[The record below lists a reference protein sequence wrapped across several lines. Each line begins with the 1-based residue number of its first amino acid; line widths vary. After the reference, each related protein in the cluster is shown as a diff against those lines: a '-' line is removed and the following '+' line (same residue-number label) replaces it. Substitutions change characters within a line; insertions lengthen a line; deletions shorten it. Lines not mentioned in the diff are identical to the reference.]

1 MVILLTQPQL
11 AIYANEKLLG
21 ESTTYNLP
29 LVVTFDASVSTEKIK
44 AAVEKAVSAHP
55 ALGCIIENN
64 SDGQP
69 CLSDS
74 GKKITLECRDIQ
86 TGEFEQIKGKLIR
99 PFKLDESLC
108 RFELYIAPDKKYLFF
123 DIHHIISD
131 LTSIRN
137 IGSEIA
143 AFISDGSDIAPE
155 EYSVFDMMQDE
166 NAMHES
172 EKYKSAQEY
181 FGKLLSE
188 TETDCLPLRDVYE
201 QQPKNAQIKTD
212 LGVDCEKL
220 RELRKSAGV
229 SDTAFFASALGTLLC
244 RYNYSDTAVF
254 CVADGNRTPE
264 NIRTLNLA
272 VRDIP
277 FTVNTTVTNTAE
289 FLHANQLQLE
299 ESRKHII
306 FSMPDA
312 IREFEI
318 EGGIMFFYQKQL
330 SRVDDMFGQGTLT
343 QRLDADK
350 REAVAPLSFEVSK
363 TDSGY
368 ELLLVYRSDLY
379 SEFFAQQLVN
389 TYKNIVSELID
400 KQDLREI
407 ETADAD
413 QQALVDTFHGRKKAG
428 TPRTV
433 LERFTENAL
442 LYKDLPAVVSSG
454 KTITYGELYD
464 ITGRL
469 AQQLKQMGACKE
481 KAVGIIVSRNEFM
494 PICALGALRS
504 GAAYMPLDPTY
515 PPERLELML
524 KDSGA
529 EILIAEKELISRVG
543 DFGGQILTTDKIA
556 DLPEQTEELALADSK
571 DLFILLYTSG
581 STGVPKGVM
590 LEHGNLAHF
599 CEWAIDFYGLDKDSK
614 VAAYASFGF
623 DACMLDMYPTLCGGG
638 TLYIIPE
645 ELRLDLLGIQK
656 FFNHNGITHAF
667 MTTQLGRQFSQLDG
681 TQTLKELSTGGEKLS
696 TCDVPNYDFFNAY
709 GPTECT
715 IFTTIYPVRERL
727 NEIPIGKPL
736 DNLNVYIVDKNN
748 KRLPCGA
755 AGELLISG
763 PQVARG
769 YLNNPEKTAAVFDT
783 DKFGTGERLYRT
795 GDVVRF
801 LPDGNIQF
809 IGRRDNQVKIRGF
822 RIELSEVEEVIGR
835 FPAVKDVAATAFENP
850 DGGKYIA
857 AYITSDIEIDRN
869 ELENFIISEKPP
881 YMVPEVIMQIDA
893 IPYNQNLKVN
903 RRALPKPEKAPKAT
917 ADAGS
922 ARPLTELE
930 KIIVSS
936 AEKSIGVQIDDI
948 AAPLVSFG
956 LNSLRAVAFTT
967 LLEKD
972 HDIRISVRKILGG
985 ASVLDIENQIISE
998 LMTRTP
1004 QQSDTEQTQSSYAV
1018 SETQFGVLSECMLD
1032 PNGLM
1037 YNIPMMVTFD
1047 KATGAQQLA
1056 KAFEATVNAH
1066 PSLKCTIQAGENDS
1080 FEMVPH
1086 PDRKPECEMTTCEE
1100 KDIDGLCS
1108 TFARPFD
1115 FSQGLYRALI
1125 AETPEHIYLI
1135 ADFHHIIFDGTSV
1148 SVLLDDI
1155 NAALAGN
1162 ELEQET
1168 YSLFDYAADEK
1179 KALRSSDFSAAEK
1192 YYGDLLGDVSGCTV
1206 LDADIKQETEKSGD
1220 IALMD
1225 MPEKCSADISKF
1237 CENLGITPNAFFM
1250 AAGGFVLGKYT
1261 YAEDVCFTTVY
1272 NGRTDSRTAH
1282 STGMY
1287 VKTLPMRCFPEHQK
1301 AAKDYLNELNSQLLG
1316 NMANDLYSFAR
1327 ISRSYNLV
1335 PTIQIIYQGDTA
1347 SGVTLIQSEKTDPK
1361 FDLSLYIMTYDN
1373 GRYHLYAEYRSDKY
1387 TKEYIERF
1395 MDIFIKTAEQLPTV
1409 ATLGEIDIC
1418 SERERAKIESFKSPE
1433 VHADYVSPEKLFEQQ
1448 AKEHPNYTAVSAGGE
1463 TLTFDQLNR
1472 LANRLANNLISLGL
1486 KQGETVGLVLER
1498 TKEVYICFE
1507 GILKSGGAYLPMVN
1521 EYPDDRIDY
1530 CLRDASCKFVI
1541 TTQEIKSARPELFSD
1556 DKPYKALTTEQ
1567 LISDGN
1573 ENNPDTDY
1581 SADMLAYC
1589 IYTSGSTGNPKGVMV
1604 TRGNLF
1610 NFLITTDENP
1620 EIKYAAGFE
1629 GHLILSVTAIT
1640 FDVFGMEIHGALCH
1654 GMGCAMADSETIH
1667 NPVML
1672 SEFINA
1678 HDVVTMVATP
1688 SYLTNVAEYPQVQD
1702 ALKKI
1707 KAYVIGGESFPS
1719 ALFGKIKACNPD
1731 AKIINGYGPTETTIY
1746 SSCKI
1751 IESADGITI
1760 GKPVA
1765 NTQYYVIDKNRH
1777 VLPVGVSGELLIVG
1791 KGVGNGYVNLP
1802 EKTSEMF
1809 LDFNGRKAYRSGDLA
1824 RFRKDGEIEFFG
1836 RLDNQVKL
1844 RGLRIELDEIEN
1856 VINSFPTVRTSK
1868 VIVRNNGSEDYLAA
1882 FFTADS
1888 SVDIKQ
1894 LTDYMRTKLT
1904 VYMIPSVLM
1913 QIEKMPLT
1921 VNGKVDKKKLP
1932 DTVCNVQDRDYTE
1945 PATDDERELCEKFAQ
1960 ILEIPKVG
1968 AEDNFFEIGGTSL
1981 SAAKVLMFAIS
1992 KGWRVVYKDIFDNP
2006 TPRMLAAHVSGSS
2019 ERSEKT
2025 EKYDYSRINKLL
2037 ASETMENADSVVKTG
2052 LDNIILT
2059 GATGFLGI
2067 HILYEFII
2075 GYSGKV
2081 YCLMRKGCY
2090 DTCELRLKNM
2100 LRYYFE
2106 KSFDEL
2112 FGTRIFCVEG
2122 DITQKDSL
2130 ERLIDI
2136 DAGTIINCAACV
2148 KHFVSDDL
2156 LDRVNVAG
2164 VVNLIDMCEK
2174 CGKRIVQ
2181 ISTTSVAGE
2190 GGASLKDRL
2199 IHENE
2204 LYFGQNLENDYIRT
2218 KFLAERAVLEA
2229 VCDKRIDGCI
2239 IRVGNLMSRHS
2250 DGEFQIN
2257 FITNGFM
2264 RSLKAYKKLGMFP
2277 IGSMENFA
2285 EFSPIDSTAQAI
2297 LTLSGTKNFAV
2308 YHAYN
2313 DHIIRMAD
2321 VIYAMRNY
2329 GFAIDIVSD
2338 EKFKQALSDAAKNDS
2353 LSDTVLG
2360 IVAYDSE
2367 NEDRQITIGA
2377 DNRFTTNILYRLEY
2391 KWPITDDRY
2400 LLNAI
2405 EALDTL
2411 DFFND

>member
-1 MVILLTQPQL
+1 MGILLTQPQL
-11 AIYANEKLLG
+11 AVYANEKLLNG
-21 ESTTYNLP
+21 STAYNLP
-29 LVVTFDASVSTEKIK
+29 IVVTFSSSVSTEKLSK
-44 AAVEKAVSAHP
+44 AVEKAVSAHP
-55 ALGCIIENN
+55 ALSCVVENN

-69 CLSDS
+69 CLSQS
-74 GKKITLECRDIQ
+74 GRKIALECHDIEQ
-86 TGEFEQIKGKLIR
+86 GGFEQIKQQLIR
-99 PFKLDESLC
+99 PFDLGESLC
-108 RFELYIAPDKKYLFF
+108 RFELYSAPDKKYLLL
-123 DIHHIISD
+123 DIHHIICD
-131 LTSIRN
+131 LTAMRTVC
-137 IGSEIA
+137 SEIA
-143 AFISDGSDIAPE
+143 ASLSGSDIPPE
-155 EYSVFDMMQDE
+155 EYDVMRMMQDE
-166 NAMHES
+166 NSLHES
-172 EKYKSAQEY
+172 EKYQNALDY
-181 FGKLLSE
+181 FSKLLSE
-188 TETDCLPLRDVYE
+188 SETDCLPLRDVYADE
-201 QQPKNAQIKTD
+201 PASAQINIALD
-212 LGVDCEKL
+212 ADCEKL
-220 RELRKSAGV
+220 KALRKSAGV

-244 RYNYSDTAVF
+244 RYNYTDTAVF
-254 CVADGNRTPE
+254 SVADSSRTSE
-264 NIRTLNLA
+264 NQRTVTLA
-272 VRDIP
+272 VKDIP
-277 FTVNTTVTNTAE
+277 FTVNTCTTDTAE
-289 FLHANQLQLE
+289 FLRTNQQQLE
-299 ESRKHII
+299 QSRQNLA

-312 IREFEI
+312 IRELQI
-318 EGGIMFFYQKQL
+318 DSGIVFSYQKQL
-330 SRVDDMFGQGTLT
+330 GCIADIFGQDTT
-343 QRLDADK
+343 AQRLNEDK
-350 REAVAPLSFEVSK
+350 REAVAPLDFEVSK

-368 ELLLVYRSDLY
+368 ELVLVYRSDMY
-379 SEFFAQQLVN
+379 SEFFAQQLAD
-389 TYKNIVSELID
+389 TYKNIVRELIN

-407 ETADAD
+407 EPTDAD
-413 QQALVDTFHGRKKAG
+413 QLAFVDTFHGKKTQG
-428 TPRTV
+428 TPRTI
-433 LERFTENAL
+433 LEFFTENVRRF
-442 LYKDLPAVVSSG
+442 KDLPAVVSAG
-454 KTITYGELYD
+454 RTFTYGELDD

-469 AQQLKQMGACKE
+469 ACKLRQMGAGKE
-481 KAVGIIVSRNEFM
+481 KTVGIIVSRNEFM

-504 GAAYMPLDPTY
+504 GSAYMPLDPTY

-529 EILIAEKELISRVG
+529 EILIAEKDLIARVG
-543 DFGGQILTTDKIA
+543 DFGGKILTTDEIK
-556 DLPEQTEELALADSK
+556 DLPAQTEQLEIPDAK

-599 CEWAIDFYGLDKDSK
+599 CEWALKFYGLDQNSR

-623 DACMLDMYPTLCGGG
+623 DACMLDMYPTFCCGG

-656 FFNHNGITHAF
+656 FFNKNEITHAF
-667 MTTQLGRQFSQLDG
+667 MTTQLGRQFSQLSG

-696 TCDVPNYDFFNAY
+696 TCDVPDYDFFNAY

-715 IFTTIYPVRERL
+715 IFTTIYPVRERMT
-727 NEIPIGKPL
+727 EIPIGKPL
-736 DNLNVYIVDKNN
+736 DDLNVYIVDKNN

-769 YLNNPEKTAAVFDT
+769 YLNNPEKTAAVFASDP
-783 DKFGTGERLYRT
+783 FGTGERLYRT

-835 FPAVKDVAATAFENP
+835 FPAVKDVAAAAFENP

-857 AYITSDIEIDRN
+857 AYVTSDIEIDRK
-869 ELENFIISEKPP
+869 ELEAFIISEKPP

-903 RRALPKPEKAPKAT
+903 RRALPKPEKAPKT
-917 ADAGS
+917 KSDA
-922 ARPLTELE
+922 ANERPLTDLE
-930 KIIVSS
+930 KVIVSS
-936 AEKSIGVQIDDI
+936 AERSIGVQIDDI
-948 AAPLVSFG
+948 SAPLVSYG

-967 LLEKD
+967 VLEKD

-985 ASVLDIENQIISE
+985 ASVIDIENSIVRE

-1004 QQSDTEQTQSSYAV
+1004 QQESAEEAPSSYTV

-1032 PNGLM
+1032 PEGLM
-1037 YNIPMMVTFD
+1037 YNIPMMITFS
-1047 KATGAQQLA
+1047 KSTGAQQLA
-1056 KAFEATVNAH
+1056 KAFEAAVNAH

-1080 FEMVPH
+1080 FEMIPH
-1086 PDRKPECEMTTCEE
+1086 PDRQPQCEITGCDE
-1100 KDIDGLCS
+1100 KDIEGICR
-1108 TFARPFD
+1108 TFAKPFD

-1125 AETPEHIYLI
+1125 AETSEHIYLI
-1135 ADFHHIIFDGTSV
+1135 TDFHHIIFDGTSV

-1155 NAALAGN
+1155 NAALAGK
-1162 ELEQET
+1162 ELEPES

-1179 KALRSSDFSAAEK
+1179 KALRSDDFTAAEK
-1192 YYGDLLGDVSGCTV
+1192 YYSDLLGDVSGCTV
-1206 LDADIKQETEKSGD
+1206 LDPDIKEKTERSGD
-1220 IALMD
+1220 VAFMD
-1225 MPEKCSADISKF
+1225 MTAQCSSEISSF
-1237 CENLGITPNAFFM
+1237 CEKLGITPNAFFM

-1287 VKTLPMRCFPEHQK
+1287 VKTLPMRCFPEPNK
-1301 AAKDYLNELNSQLLG
+1301 SAKDFVSELNKQLLG

-1327 ISRSYNLV
+1327 ISRSYDLV

-1347 SGVTLIQSEKTDPK
+1347 SGVKLIQPEELDPK
-1361 FDLSLYIMTYDN
+1361 FDLSLYIMTDDS
-1373 GRYHLYAEYRSDKY
+1373 GTYHLYAEYRSDKY
-1387 TKEYIERF
+1387 TREYIERF
-1395 MDIFIKTAEQLPTV
+1395 MDIFTATAQQLPTV
-1409 ATLGEIDIC
+1409 AVLGEIDIC
-1418 SERERAKIESFKSPE
+1418 SEREREKIESFRHSE
-1433 VHADYVSPEKLFEQQ
+1433 TIADYVSPEKLFEQQ
-1448 AKEHPNYTAVSAGGE
+1448 AKEHPDYTAVAAGRE
-1463 TLTFDQLNR
+1463 TLTFSELNC

-1486 KQGETVGLVLER
+1486 KQGEVVGIVLER

-1507 GILKSGGAYLPMVN
+1507 GILKAGGAYLPMVN
-1521 EYPDDRIDY
+1521 EYPDDRIDF
-1530 CLRDASCKFVI
+1530 CLRDASCRYVI
-1541 TTQEIKSARPELFSD
+1541 TTEQIKSSRPELFSD

-1567 LISDGN
+1567 LISGGSDS
-1573 ENNPDTDY
+1573 NPETAY
-1581 SADMLAYC
+1581 TADMLAYC

-1610 NFLITTDENP
+1610 NFLISCDDNP
-1620 EIKYAAGFE
+1620 EIKYAAGFA

-1672 SEFINA
+1672 SEFIQS

-1719 ALFGKIKACNPD
+1719 ALFGKLRACNPD
-1731 AKIINGYGPTETTIY
+1731 AVIINGYGPTETTIY

-1751 IESADGITI
+1751 IESADEITI

-1765 NTQYYVIDKNRH
+1765 NMQYYVIDKNRH

-1809 LDFNGRKAYRSGDLA
+1809 LTFDGRKAYRSGDLA

-1856 VINSFPTVRTSK
+1856 VINSFPSVRTSK
-1868 VIVRNNGSEDYLAA
+1868 VIVRSNGSEDYLAA

-1894 LTDYMRTKLT
+1894 LTDFMKTKLT

-1913 QIEKMPLT
+1913 QLEKMPLT

-1932 DTVCNVQDRDYTE
+1932 DTVCKTQDRAYTE
-1945 PATDDERELCEKFAQ
+1945 PVTDDEKELCEKFAQ
-1960 ILEIPKVG
+1960 ILEVPRVG

-1992 KGWRVVYKDIFDNP
+1992 KGWHVVYKDIFDNP
-2006 TPRMLAAHVSGSS
+2006 TPRMLAAHVSGGS

-2025 EKYDYSRINKLL
+2025 EQYDYSRINDILSGAVL
-2037 ASETMENADSVVKTG
+2037 ENVDSIVKTE

-2067 HILYEFII
+2067 HILHEFLI

-2081 YCLMRKGCY
+2081 YCLMRKGDY
-2090 DTCELRLKNM
+2090 DSCELRLKNM

-2106 KSFDEL
+2106 DSFDES

-2130 ERLIDI
+2130 DQLASI

-2156 LDRVNVAG
+2156 LDRVNVGG
-2164 VVNLIDMCEK
+2164 VVNLIDLCEK

-2190 GGASLKDRL
+2190 GGAALKDRL
-2199 IHENE
+2199 LHENE

-2218 KFLAERAVLEA
+2218 KFLAERAILEA
-2229 VCDKRIDGCI
+2229 VCEKQLDGCI

-2277 IGSMENFA
+2277 ITSMENYA

-2297 LTLSGTKNFAV
+2297 LTLAATQKFAV

-2313 DHIIRMAD
+2313 DHVIRMAD
-2321 VIYAMRNY
+2321 VIYAMRDY
-2329 GFAIDIVSD
+2329 GFAIDIVSE
-2338 EKFKQALSDAAKNDS
+2338 EKFRQALSDAAKNES
-2353 LSDTVLG
+2353 LSDAVLG

-2367 NEDRQITIGA
+2367 DADRQIEIGS
-2377 DNRFTTNILYRLEY
+2377 DNRFTTNILYRLDY

-2400 LLNAI
+2400 LLNSI